1 MRGLGPG
8 PGPDAG
14 PGRSRLQPGHYRRH
28 GGPGLRLQ
36 AQSGLLRGFW
46 SSRAAGFGGHGA
58 AHPLGQPRLAGD
70 RGTPSG
76 ATSARRPKP
85 TPRAMFRSFGGF
97 DAVTVNAWGGRDS
110 VAPFLQNEDKGVF
123 VWGPRLQPRLRRFS
137 GPGNRR
143 RSAVPA
149 YGINLL
155 ELERKGKTSGWWSAR
170 LSPKQLAIV
179 RAEMP
184 GKCRC

>member
-70 RGTPSG
+70 RGRQAGRHRPVGPSLRQG
-76 ATSARRPKP
+76 DVRSLGVRCRHGERLGWPRLGRSFPARRGQ
-85 TPRAMFRSFGGF
+85 RR
-97 DAVTVNAWGGRDS
+97 VRV
-110 VAPFLQNEDKGVF
+110 
-123 VWGPRLQPRLRRFS
+123 GPRLQPRLRRFS

-143 RSAVPA
+143 RPAVPA
-149 YGINLL
+149 VWHRPARTGTKR
-155 ELERKGKTSGWWSAR
+155 ETSGWWSAR
-170 LSPKQLAIV
+170 LSPNS
-179 RAEMP
+179 
-184 GKCRC
+184 